1 MKLPPNGSEK
11 EIIHL
16 LAKNG
21 TEIVD
26 LYLCPKSFLEEMG
39 VSLSKGDEIA
49 LSLGRRSSRT
59 EQTSPLPEKW

>member
-1 MKLPPNGSEK
+1 VKLPPNGSEK

-21 TEIVD
+21 TEVVD
-26 LYLCPKSFLEEMG
+26 LHLCPKSFLEEMG
-39 VSLSKGDEIA
+39 VSFSMGDEIA

-59 EQTSPLPEKW
+59 EQTSSLPEKW